1 MDEME
6 LGMEALTEE
15 LADAAPEEEVVR
27 NFATVGEVFEDG
39 VSLIFDGEE
48 EPTEKHYL
56 CNTNVF
62 FQAGDRV
69 RILADGGTYIVEY
82 VVGAPRQQPIHQVPG
97 GGDEDDVL
105 TKASGD
111 SWDTEWSAPRYV
123 PQTGTTGYVLTKTA
137 SGYAWQAAPSDI
149 PSTGT
154 TGYVLTKTA
163 TGFAWQAVPTEI
175 PSSGTT
181 GYVLTKTSSGN
192 AWQAVNAVPG
202 TGTTGHV
209 LTKTNSGYAWQAAPS
224 DIPSTG
230 TSGYVLTKT
239 ATGFEWKA
247 VPTELPS
254 SGTNGHVL
262 TKTSSGVA
270 WQAISVVPVSIANLG
285 VQSSLQTNNSYVI
298 QLKTGGTSGTA
309 ASTFYIRMGTSG
321 TWHQI
326 TTT

>member
-27 NFATVGEVFEDG
+27 NFATVGEVFDDG

-56 CNTNVF
+56 CNTNVY

-97 GGDEDDVL
+97 GGDADDVL

-111 SWDTEWSAPRYV
+111 SWDTEWSVPRYV
-123 PQTGTTGYVLTKTA
+123 PQTGTTGHVLTKTS

-163 TGFAWQAVPTEI
+163 TGF
-175 PSSGTT
+175 
-181 GYVLTKTSSGN
+181 
-192 AWQAVNAVPG
+192 
-202 TGTTGHV
+202 
-209 LTKTNSGYAWQAAPS
+209 
-224 DIPSTG
+224 
-230 TSGYVLTKT
+230 
-239 ATGFEWKA
+239 EWKA

-254 SGTNGHVL
+254 SGTTGYVL
-262 TKTSSGVA
+262 TKTASGYEWKA
-270 WQAISVVPVSIANLG
+270 VPIGDRLANLG
-285 VQSSLQTNNSYVI
+285 VSTTLQTNNSYVI
-298 QLKTGGTSGTA
+298 QFKTGGTSGTA